1 MLFKREAC
9 NRSTVRTQ
17 NKEKYADSLD
27 DVYAS
32 LGILFN
38 DPEEFIVLT
47 LEDSKVK
54 HGIQYIQ
61 SAWTADGLTVQA
73 GVEEKGMIR
82 LVEKYIS
89 PFECEKIYKKFF
101 ETSEVENIKDYS
113 EVKFK

>member
-1 MLFKREAC
+1 MLFKKEAC
-9 NRSTVRTQ
+9 AKTTVRTQ
-17 NKEKYADSLD
+17 NKLMHPKTLD

-73 GVEEKGMIR
+73 GVEENGMIR

-89 PFECEKIYKKFF
+89 LFECEKIYKKFF
-101 ETSEVENIKDYS
+101 ETSEVDNIKEYT
-113 EVKFK
+113 EVQF